1 MSMYVTMRCAGRP
14 LTVAKLS
21 LFEEFLEWVERFPD
35 AYDRFP
41 EMMSCEG
48 QGTWYS
54 ETEAGWLASE
64 LMALEAELGNGHAH
78 LEPDFGPCLNRM
90 IRVVLSCIRA
100 REPVV
105 IEVMAT
111 TPAMRAA

>member
-64 LMALEAELGNGHAH
+64 LMALEAELGNGHQH
-78 LEPDFGPCLNRM
+78 LQSDFGPCLNRM

-105 IEVMAT
+105 IEVMAK